1 MKKIKSIVALVLV
14 CSLLFAFSAC
24 GGDKTYSVTVKDALG
39 NPYKGVVVNFMQDGK
54 NVAMQACDEN
64 GIATKKLAKGEYTIS
79 LSFTGTGVEYYYD
92 ENQTVTANKN
102 EIDLI
107 VAYKLSGETKNIL
120 VPREEDRDELLK
132 TYDSFDVY
140 YVSAGCTYVEL
151 SNEHRNFFLFTP
163 KEAGNY
169 EFSII
174 GDANVQFGNYGSPS
188 FVQLD
193 NISEVT
199 DNKFTESI
207 NAGMLGSSSD
217 GGAVTY
223 VLGIDALDAN
233 ATNCILA
240 INRIGDPI
248 KTFVDEPWTVYQS
261 TTDIAKYTL
270 PAGVQIKE
278 FDLTASTD
286 TYKLVYNEDE
296 GFYHLNTANG
306 PLVLVRLTE
315 NSDYIDC
322 FKKITD
328 SSHVMKYFFDDNG
341 DFVKKE
347 SYSECLLNYIE
358 CVDETEGVYP
368 LDEDLKYIIQQF
380 GDYQGWWDIN
390 SMGYIFKTPA
400 GTNDSS
406 INADIAW
413 LLMCCYVG

>member
-64 GIATKKLAKGEYTIS
+64 GTATKKLAKGEYTIS
-79 LSFTGTGVEYYYD
+79 LSFTGSDVEYYYD
-92 ENQTVTANKN
+92 ETQTVTASKN

-107 VAYKLSGETKNIL
+107 VAYKTS
-120 VPREEDRDELLK
+120 DESQ
-132 TYDSFDVY
+132 TIYVAGDEFDAYDVL
-140 YVSAGCTYVEL
+140 AGCTYLEL
-151 SNEHRNFFLFTP
+151 SNEHRNYFLFTP
-163 KEAGNY
+163 TEAGNY
-169 EFSII
+169 EFSVI
-174 GDANVQFGNYGSPS
+174 GDAKVQLGHYGSPS
-188 FVQLD
+188 FVQSNNVAD
-193 NISEVT
+193 VA
-199 DNKFTESI
+199 DNKFTDSVSTSMIGTGE
-207 NAGMLGSSSD
+207 
-217 GGAVTY
+217 GGTVAY
-223 VLGIDALDAN
+223 VLGIDALDAD
-233 ATNCILA
+233 AKNCTLA

-248 KTFVDEPWTVYQS
+248 KTLADEPWTVYKA
-261 TTDIAKYTL
+261 TDDIAKYTL
-270 PAGVQIKE
+270 PAGAQIKE

-296 GFYHLNTANG
+296 GFYHLNSANG

-322 FKKITD
+322 FETIID
-328 SSHVMKYFFDDNG
+328 ASRVMKYFFDDNG

-368 LDEDLKYIIQQF
+368 LTEDLKYIIQQY
-380 GDYQGWWDIN
+380 GGYQGWWDIDGV
-390 SMGYIFKTPA
+390 GYIFKTAA
-400 GTNDSS
+400 GSNDPS
-406 INADIAW
+406 INPDVAW